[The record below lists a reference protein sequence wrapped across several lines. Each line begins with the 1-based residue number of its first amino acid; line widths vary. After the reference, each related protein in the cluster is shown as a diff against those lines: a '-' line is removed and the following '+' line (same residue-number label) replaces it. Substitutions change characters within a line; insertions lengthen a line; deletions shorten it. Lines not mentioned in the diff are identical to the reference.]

1 MLERHPW
8 REVCKG
14 SEKYASWNRSS
25 VADWKTHWLTLLL
38 GRARLFSKVRGM
50 DWGGDSSQG
59 WLCRLR
65 LTAGDVATEPSS
77 LVATGKIGS
86 WNSGDQSLAFNSHK

>member
-1 MLERHPW
+1 MTLGKALWRRLSDLGRSDGAHSMKQMLERHPW

-14 SEKYASWNRSS
+14 SEKYASWNGSS

-50 DWGGDSSQG
+50 D
-59 WLCRLR
+59 
-65 LTAGDVATEPSS
+65 
-77 LVATGKIGS
+77 
-86 WNSGDQSLAFNSHK
+86 